1 MAHKYQCEALL
12 ERCMQYMS
20 AFYHDDFPLWQTDGA
35 VFSPRKFER
44 IHCIGVVNLARL
56 LGADKWLPGAL
67 MGCCML
73 GAEIVDGFMREDG
86 TRETLSLEDLARCY
100 LGRANLME
108 ANAIATLKL
117 LKQTVSPTCRRPE
130 RCEQALR
137 HILSELA
144 NEADDKTTPL
154 TRLRWDFGWMD
165 FVDRTDVERD
175 LCWECRRML
184 GKDGRQKDVERE
196 IYERL
201 PEMMGVKVD
210 RWGLP
215 EPEPAGDT
223 DNTDPDPAAA
233 QGPATVVPPPVPAP
247 IVIQPPPAVMQ
258 QVPAPAPP
266 PVVIQQPP
274 GAPPANVNL
283 PPQHVPAAQ
292 LPIPP
297 PVQAP
302 PPGPPAIVVPPVVP
316 QVIPGPVPA
325 QPAVPVVAAA
335 PGP

>member
-1 MAHKYQCEALL
+1 KDEELWFEDGNLILTTPTVRFRVYRGLLVAHSPVFRDMLSLPQPPEATPPSKCANCMPIVTLPLFDSPSDLHHFLKTLTARGLFCDNRLHPTFHQISAVIRMAHKYQCEALL
-12 ERCMQYMS
+12 ARCMQYMS
-20 AFYHDDFPLWQTDGA
+20 AFYHDDFPMWQTDGA
-35 VFSPRKFER
+35 VFSPKKFER

-73 GAEIVDGFMREDG
+73 GAEIVDGFEREDG

-130 RCEQALR
+130 RCEQAMR

-154 TRLRWDFGWMD
+154 TRLRWDFGWID

-175 LCWECRRML
+175 LCWECHRML
-184 GKDGRQKDVERE
+184 DKDGRQKDVERE

-210 RWGLP
+210 RWGL
-215 EPEPAGDT
+215 
-223 DNTDPDPAAA
+223 
-233 QGPATVVPPPVPAP
+233 
-247 IVIQPPPAVMQ
+247 
-258 QVPAPAPP
+258 
-266 PVVIQQPP
+266 
-274 GAPPANVNL
+274 
-283 PPQHVPAAQ
+283 
-292 LPIPP
+292 
-297 PVQAP
+297 
-302 PPGPPAIVVPPVVP
+302 
-316 QVIPGPVPA
+316 
-325 QPAVPVVAAA
+325 
-335 PGP
+335 